1 MPVRE
6 DTTPAA
12 AVRNGFESAVA
23 AHLAEAVVV
32 VRPRDGSI
40 LYANAI
46 CERVF
51 GHRPADLTGRH
62 ASCLSAASE
71 GTPGRRV
78 GEIAAAV
85 AAKRIWTGDVEC
97 RRSDG
102 SRVWT
107 SVRVSGLDHPVHGP
121 VWVCVHS
128 EAAPR
133 LAAEE
138 AARAAEARFR
148 AVFDNAGATMLLI
161 GRDYRVVDANRA
173 AARLT
178 GLGPEELEGLSLGDL
193 LHPDDVAHGAQ
204 LATRLFAGELRE
216 YRVEQR
222 IATRRGTCLPVGVT
236 TIPVGDTGHPSY
248 ALMTLERIR
257 RPTAREA
264 PRATATPF

>member
-1 MPVRE
+1 VP
-6 DTTPAA
+6 DDL
-12 AVRNGFESAVA
+12 ESAVA
-23 AHLAEAVVV
+23 VHLGEAVVV

-46 CERVF
+46 CERFF

-85 AAKRIWTGDVEC
+85 AARQIWTGDVEC

-107 SVRVSGLDHPVHGP
+107 SVRISGLEHPVHGP

-148 AVFDNAGATMLLI
+148 AVFDNAAATMLLI
-161 GRDYRVVDANRA
+161 GRDYRVVDANGA

-178 GLGPEELEGLSLGDL
+178 GSTREELEGLSLADL
-193 LHPDDVAHGAQ
+193 VHPDDIAHGAQ
-204 LATRLFAGELRE
+204 LAARLFAGVLRE

-222 IATRRGTCLPVGVT
+222 IATRRGTCLRVEAT
-236 TIPVGDTGHPSY
+236 TIAVGDTGHPSY

-264 PRATATPF
+264 PRATAIPS